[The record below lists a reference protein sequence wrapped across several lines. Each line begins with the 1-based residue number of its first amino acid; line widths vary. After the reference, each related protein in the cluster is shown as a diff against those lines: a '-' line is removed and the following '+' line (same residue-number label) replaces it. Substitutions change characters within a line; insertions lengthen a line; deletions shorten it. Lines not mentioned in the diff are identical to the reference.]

1 MANNQS
7 DVATRKDLYG
17 PSKLPTFSAAVEMGN
32 TAQAAARTLPK
43 GEALAQHVAAQRA
56 AGQAAVIAAKSAP
69 AEQAAVAGNI
79 AATAVKPAEVPTTTT
94 GSSPSP
100 AQPSDEITNAKLIT
114 AMKQIYVN
122 STEVRAPYACVV

>member
-1 MANNQS
+1 M
-7 DVATRKDLYG
+7 G
-17 PSKLPTFSAAVEMGN
+17 PLQLMSGTHVQAAVEMGN

-56 AGQAAVIAAKSAP
+56 AGQAAVTAAKSAP
-69 AEQAAVAGNI
+69 TEQAAVA
-79 AATAVKPAEVPTTTT
+79 ATTVTPAKVQDSTTTT
-94 GSSPSP
+94 TTTTISSPSP

-122 STEVRAPYACVV
+122 STEVRARCASVV